1 VRITNQAHKAARLA
15 VALLLGLLVLEMTGT
30 SARAAHHGDSARLGD
45 SKPAGQPTMA
55 QAAALFEKV
64 AAGIPGGD
72 IPPCRNLADPYPE
85 FNGVAVDP
93 VNNVVLFSDTNLK
106 SLLLYPRDA
115 ASHAGEITPPLRQI
129 LGPATYLSFACG
141 VALDPRHKTIY
152 AGEND
157 VGDDIA
163 SFPYSANGDYPA
175 RTLATPHEVYG
186 LGLSFKLGQEAI
198 TVEQDDQIVFF
209 KLGATGAAP
218 PLREVRG
225 ERTGLADPHG
235 LFWDDAH
242 DEVVVTNHG
251 NWARGAWDPDY
262 QGGGH
267 YQPPSVEVFAADAQ
281 GDAKPLRVIA
291 GPKTQL
297 NWPAGVSVADDE
309 IAVANMAAGSVTIYR
324 RTASGDVAP
333 IRQLKGPRTGITIP
347 MGVALDP
354 VNHELWV
361 ANFGHT
367 GLVFDAAA
375 DGDVAPKRIIR
386 NAPAGTP
393 VAGFGNPMAMAFDTR
408 RQELLVPN

>member
-1 VRITNQAHKAARLA
+1 VRNTNQARKLSCA
-15 VALLLGLLVLEMTGT
+15 VIALLMGSSLLALTGT
-30 SARAAHHGDSARLGD
+30 GAHAAQHGDKKAGT
-45 SKPAGQPTMA
+45 GQPTMA
-55 QAAALFEKV
+55 QAAALFEKI

-93 VNNVVLFSDTNLK
+93 VNNIVLFSDTNLK
-106 SLLLYPRDA
+106 SLLVYPRT
-115 ASHAGEITPPLRQI
+115 AGSAHSGAITPPLRQI

-163 SFPYSANGDYPA
+163 SFPYSANGNYPA

-281 GDAKPLRVIA
+281 GDAKPLRVIS

-297 NWPAGVSVADDE
+297 NWPAGVSVAGDE
-309 IAVANMAAGSVTIYR
+309 IAVANMAGASVTIYR

-333 IRQLKGPRTGITIP
+333 LRQLEGPKTGITIP
-347 MGVALDP
+347 MGVAFDP

-367 GLVFDAAA
+367 GLVFDAGAN
-375 DGDVAPKRIIR
+375 GDVAPKRIIR